1 MLTYLPNSVSKKA
14 MTFYFVTL
22 AVVSVAFMS
31 RILPF
36 VWMLFGA
43 VEVCTFFYFSNDLTR
58 RWQRLHPKTFVKK
71 LFWTALVIRLVY
83 MVFAYFFYEAM
94 TGRPFMF
101 SSADEMVYFGV
112 SKIWREQGFD
122 AFRDALQ
129 SFGIDDRGEMC
140 FTGLLCKIFGPY
152 VLTARIGHS
161 VLSALTCVLIYRIGK
176 RHFGESTGRMAAIFC
191 MLMPNLI
198 YYCGIHLKEAD
209 MVFAAVLFV
218 DSVDVVIDEHHLDFK
233 HLALALASCFVMF
246 TFRTVL
252 GAVGVI
258 SIGVAVAFHKGK
270 IGSWWKRVLLAV
282 LVGASLTSTSIGL
295 NIMSEV
301 DTAWSRKDTNQEV
314 GMMARAQRVGGNA
327 FAKYASGAVLA
338 PLVFT
343 IPFPTILN
351 VSGQENQQMLHGGN
365 FVKNVMSGF
374 TIFALFLL
382 LLSGEWRKHTLP
394 IALMVGYLA
403 VIAFSTFVMSE
414 RFHQPALPFELLF
427 AAVGISQLKGK
438 QFKWVD
444 YWLYFV
450 LLANV
455 VWAWIKLAGRG
466 LV

>member
-1 MLTYLPNSVSKKA
+1 MLTYLPNSISKKA

-58 RWQRLHPKTFVKK
+58 RWQRLHSKTFVKK

-83 MVFAYFFYEAM
+83 MVFVYFFYEAM
-94 TGRPFMF
+94 TGEPFMF
-101 SSADEMVYFGV
+101 HTADEGVYYYE
-112 SKIWREQGFD
+112 SKVWHDEGFE
-122 AFRDALQ
+122 AFRNIMKYY
-129 SFGIDDRGEMC
+129 SIDDSGELW
-140 FTGLLCKIFGPY
+140 FLGLLCKVFGPY
-152 VLTARIGHS
+152 VMTARSAHC
-161 VLSALTCVLIYRIGK
+161 VLSALTCIFVYRIGK

-198 YYCGIHLKEAD
+198 YYCGVHLKEAD
-209 MVFAAVLFV
+209 MVFVTVLFV
-218 DSVDVVIDEHHLDFK
+218 DSVDMVIDERHLDFK
-233 HLALALASCFVMF
+233 HLVLALVSSFVMF
-246 TFRTVL
+246 TFRTIL

-258 SIGVAVAFHKGK
+258 SIGVAVAFHKGR

-282 LVGASLTSTSIGL
+282 LVGVSLTTTTIGL
-295 NIMSEV
+295 NIMTEV
-301 DTAWSRKDTNQEV
+301 DSAWSRRETNQET
-314 GMMARAQRVGGNA
+314 GMQARAQSTGGNT
-327 FAKYASGAVLA
+327 FAKYATGAIFA
-338 PLVFT
+338 PMIFT
-343 IPFPTILN
+343 IPFPTMLN
-351 VSGQENQQMLHGGN
+351 VDGQENQQMLHGGN

-394 IALMVGYLA
+394 ISVMVGYLA
-403 VIAFSTFVMSE
+403 VIAFSNFAHSE

-444 YWLYFV
+444 YWLIFV
-450 LLANV
+450 MVANMG
-455 VWAWIKLAGRG
+455 WSWIKLAGRG
-466 LV
+466 LA